1 MTGRS
6 VIEFMRDI
14 WDWKC
19 ALVGVHNFGIL
30 LEKDHRTIPMKNITL
45 NNSYTMVSPALY
57 LLVYCDFRVRLC
69 RIECRLNVMELELSS
84 W

>member
-1 MTGRS
+1 MVSMTGRS
-6 VIEFMRDI
+6 VIEFMRDM
-14 WDWKC
+14 
-19 ALVGVHNFGIL
+19 
-30 LEKDHRTIPMKNITL
+30 IPMKNITL

-69 RIECRLNVMELELSS
+69 QIECRLNVMELELSS

>member
-1 MTGRS
+1 MVSMTGRS
-6 VIEFMRDI
+6 VIEFMRDMI
-14 WDWKC
+14 Q
-19 ALVGVHNFGIL
+19 
-30 LEKDHRTIPMKNITL
+30 MKNITL